1 MLPHPG
7 ENSKFVVWGAEFGR
21 FPNILPW
28 RAAYQCDN
36 GVCEFP
42 SDTSDVGLVDTSRKS
57 AFERYA
63 LASGLLTEEQLN
75 EARAALRWSGG
86 DQPDGDAPATDRKL
100 ADKLVEQGRLN
111 AWQASQL
118 FEGRTKFNLGLYRII
133 DSIGQGGMGQ
143 VFKAEHGVL
152 GRIVAVKVLPRKK
165 STPDAIASFTREI
178 QAQAKLDHKNLVR
191 AFDAGHDGN
200 VYYLVTEYVPGSDLR
215 RLVRG
220 SGPLNMARGAK
231 VIAQVA
237 EGLEHAHQR
246 GLIHRDVKPGN
257 VLVTPEDHAKL
268 SDLGLAGPLAGDA
281 ENDTRFGKIV
291 GTADY
296 LSPDHIKSPWEPT
309 AAWDIYSLG
318 CTLYYSVTGKVPF
331 PGGNTA
337 DKARAHCELRP
348 LDPRRLNPELDA
360 EFVEVMAD
368 MMAKNPADRIQ
379 TAAEVINRLARWTGV
394 STSVPAAT
402 AEDRSESDVASE
414 ASDDGEQPGLDDTQ
428 SSFPEMPELAPDQ
441 KESMSQASQATHAV
455 ASAGDATSS
464 SLRMNEPSE
473 PITIVRPLM
482 LLVFLPLGLAFA
494 VMLVWWLFS
503 LIL

>member
-1 MLPHPG
+1 MVVFDKP
-7 ENSKFVVWGAEFGR
+7 SKTTG
-21 FPNILPW
+21 I
-28 RAAYQCDN
+28 D
-36 GVCEFP
+36 
-42 SDTSDVGLVDTSRKS
+42 SVDTSRQS

-63 LASGLLTEEQLN
+63 LASGLLTQEQLN
-75 EARAALRWSGG
+75 EARAGLRWSGG
-86 DQPDGDAPATDRKL
+86 DRPDGDAPATDRKL

-111 AWQASQL
+111 DWQASQL
-118 FEGRTKFNLGLYRII
+118 FEGRTKFNLGPYWII

-143 VFKAEHGVL
+143 VFKAEHSVL

-165 STPDAIASFTREI
+165 STPDAIANFTHEI

-215 RLVRG
+215 RLVRS
-220 SGPLNMARGAK
+220 SGPLDMAHGAS
-231 VIAQVA
+231 VISQVA

-257 VLVTPEDHAKL
+257 VLVTPEYHAKL

-296 LSPDHIKSPWEPT
+296 LSPDHIKSPWEPK

-318 CTLYYSVTGKVPF
+318 CTLYYTVTGKVPF

-348 LDPRRLNPELDA
+348 LDPRRLNPELEP
-360 EFVEVMAD
+360 EFVEVLAD
-368 MMAKNPADRIQ
+368 MMAKNPANRIQ
-379 TAAEVINRLARWTGV
+379 TASEVINRLARWTGV
-394 STSVPAAT
+394 STGVSTGVLTGISTGSSKGPADEQADS
-402 AEDRSESDVASE
+402 AVSPE
-414 ASDDGEQPGLDDTQ
+414 ALGDGEEPGMDDTQ
-428 SSFPEMPELAPDQ
+428 SSFPEMPELTPEQ
-441 KESMSQASQATHAV
+441 KEGFSQASQMTHPLAA
-455 ASAGDATSS
+455 ASDSTSS
-464 SLRMNEPSE
+464 SLSVSEPPE
-473 PITIVRPLM
+473 PITIIRPLM
-482 LLVFLPLGLAFA
+482 LLVFLPLGLAAA
-494 VMLVWWLFS
+494 VMLIWWLLS
-503 LIL
+503 LLF